1 MYAHNLLHT
10 KLMKILF
17 ILEDQLQ
24 KAEYGH
30 RIFVH

>member
-10 KLMKILF
+10 KWLEILI

-30 RIFVH
+30 RIFVN